1 MNTSMQMPERVQIEE
16 TEIANQGRYVL
27 QPLEEGYGVTIGNA
41 LRRVLLS
48 SIPGHA
54 IVGVKIG
61 NALHEFETIPGVVE
75 DMCEIVLNLKEV
87 RQCKS
92 LCRF

>member
-41 LRRVLLS
+41 LRRVLMQCIADFHTNNGMS
-48 SIPGHA
+48 
-54 IVGVKIG
+54 G
-61 NALHEFETIPGVVE
+61 NG
-75 DMCEIVLNLKEV
+75 
-87 RQCKS
+87 
-92 LCRF
+92 

>member
-1 MNTSMQMPERVQIEE
+1 MQMPERVQIEE

-61 NALHEFETIPGVVE
+61 NVLHEFETIPGVVE

-87 RQCKS
+87 RFRLLDKKNTKIS
-92 LCRF
+92 

>member
-61 NALHEFETIPGVVE
+61 NVLHEFETIPGVVE
-75 DMCEIVLNLKEV
+75 DMCEIVL
-87 RQCKS
+87 
-92 LCRF
+92 